1 MSRTPGNPSA
11 PVNSAVWTTDN
22 YAVDAG
28 LSVDQ
33 DRRRDEFD
41 KRMLRIG
48 SRFERVEPRRRAA
61 LVRGSPTGQLL
72 VDRSSTPGTPVRV
85 ECSGRGYRTDPGR
98 PRHHHPRGSELGIRR
113 SPDKKT
119 STVQSL

>member
-61 LVRGSPTGQLL
+61 LVRGLADGSIAGRSLEHSGDTG
-72 VDRSSTPGTPVRV
+72 S
-85 ECSGRGYRTDPGR
+85 RGMQRKRLSD
-98 PRHHHPRGSELGIRR
+98 
-113 SPDKKT
+113 
-119 STVQSL
+119 